1 MLSAISYMFIGQVLP
16 CDIFASP
23 FLSCAVELTYLL
35 GGYNTLVRIPCQHP
49 YQNFFKIRRTPCF
62 IGTSV

>member
-23 FLSCAVELTYLL
+23 FLSDAVELTYLL
-35 GGYNTLVRIPCQHP
+35 GGYNTLVRKPCQHL
-49 YQNFFKIRRTPCF
+49 YRKILKILQTPCF